1 MSIPERI
8 GRYQVVGHLATGG
21 MAEIFLAKLL
31 GPAGFQRP
39 VVLKRVLPHLTRRE
53 EFRNMFL
60 DEARIVAG
68 IRHPNVVQVHE
79 LGLDQDELFLVMEYL
94 EGESISGLMRR
105 LANKRQR
112 LDYALAAYVVA
123 EACAGLHAAH
133 EYTDD
138 HGVAQNLV
146 HRDVSPQNIFV
157 GYDGSVKVLDFG
169 IAKAADRY
177 SNTST
182 GQMKGKFSYMAP
194 EQCRAEELDRRAD
207 LFALGIVLYEMSTG
221 KRLFLRENQL
231 LVLKAITEEVIP
243 PPSQIRSDYPPQL
256 EHVVMMALARDRI
269 DRYSTAAEMRRELL
283 AAVRALDPTGMPE
296 ERLSE
301 LMREVF
307 TDRIAEKAEMLKAVR
322 AGTVQIHV
330 PAAEA
335 DDGDTDAKRVPIP
348 MHELPS
354 PGTLASQETAVPTRA
369 RGHRRRNLFMFAGSG
384 LVALIALILYVV
396 SGEDSP
402 DEAVHA
408 VAQAPA
414 QSAATSAEAGEAA
427 AQEEDIEAETETER
441 RETQPPPEATDV
453 QVRIV
458 TSPPGA
464 AVTIGGSQR
473 GVTPIELTL
482 PRGDAPLTATM
493 TLEGYEPQE
502 ERIVPDV
509 DQRLRLTLR
518 RQEVVTP
525 PRPRRPRNGSAQQ
538 RQGEGAMESEMAPP
552 TPMEEPT
559 PMRGGESFFRFD

>member
-1 MSIPERI
+1 M
-8 GRYQVVGHLATGG
+8 VGHLATGG

-53 EFRNMFL
+53 EFRHMFL

-79 LGLDQDELFLVMEYL
+79 LGLDKDELFLVMEYL

-105 LANKRQR
+105 LANRRER

-138 HGVAQNLV
+138 SGIAQNLV
-146 HRDVSPQNIFV
+146 HRDVSPQNIFI

-231 LVLKAITEEVIP
+231 LVLKAITEEAIP

-283 AAVRALDPTGMPE
+283 AAVRALDPSGMPE
-296 ERLSE
+296 ERLSD

-307 TDRIAEKAEMLKAVR
+307 ADRISEKAEMLKQVR
-322 AGTVQIHV
+322 AGTAQIHV
-330 PAAEA
+330 PAAEI
-335 DDGDTDAKRVPIP
+335 DDSETGEKRVPIP

-354 PGTLASQETAVPTRA
+354 PGTLASQETAVPIRA
-369 RGHRRRNLFMFAGSG
+369 QRNRKRNVFLFAGTG
-384 LVALIALILYVV
+384 LIALVALVLFLLD
-396 SGEDSP
+396 GEEPED
-402 DEAVHA
+402 AMRA

-414 QSAATSAEAGEAA
+414 ATAAGASPAIDEPVA
-427 AQEEDIEAETETER
+427 DDEAEGGEGETTTER
-441 RETQPPPEATDV
+441 ETPPPPEAREV

-464 AVTIGGSQR
+464 TVTIGGRSR

-482 PRGDAPLTATM
+482 PRGDDALTASL
-493 TLEGYEPQE
+493 TLDGYEPQE

-518 RQEVVTP
+518 REEVAQQ
-525 PRPRRPRNGSAQQ
+525 RPRRRWVAPRPT
-538 RQGEGAMESEMAPP
+538 ETAMEPTMEAPPP